1 MYDVAIIGC
10 GIVGAAAAYEL
21 SKLKA
26 DIVIIEKEND
36 VACGTTRA
44 NSAIIHAG
52 YDPKFGTKMASTNVR
67 GCKLAEKLCGEL
79 GVPFRRIGSLV
90 LAFSEEDME
99 HVRRL
104 YDNGVKNGVKGM
116 ELWDSAT
123 LHEREKNVSPEAI
136 GALYAPSA
144 GIVNPWE
151 YCLALAETAV
161 LNGARL
167 MRSAEVTS
175 IKRTGGAYTV
185 CTTAGDV
192 EARFVIN
199 AAGVYAGRIHSM
211 VSEKPLEITP
221 LKGEYY
227 LLDKSE
233 YGVVKHV
240 IFQCPTKDGK
250 GVLVAPTVD
259 GNVIVGPNSVKAEP
273 DDTSVSASSLSMIR
287 EAALRSVPNLK
298 VSASIRN
305 FAGLRASA
313 EQDDFIIEE
322 AEDAPGFIDL
332 AGIKSPGLTSAPA
345 IAEEAVKLLKACGLK
360 ADERESFTHRPKRIR
375 FKELDEDE
383 KRRLV
388 EENPEYGRVI
398 CRCETIT
405 EGEILYS
412 LHETI
417 PALSV
422 DGVKRRTGAGLGRCQ
437 GGFCA
442 PRVVELM
449 ERELGLS
456 TENILQ
462 DRAGTNIFVGETKGC

>member
-21 SKLKA
+21 SRFDA
-26 DIVIIEKEND
+26 DIVILEKEND

-52 YDPKFGTKMASTNVR
+52 YDPRFGTKMASTNVR
-67 GCKLAEKLCGEL
+67 GCELAEKLCGEL
-79 GVPFRRIGSLV
+79 GVPFKKVGSLV
-90 LAFSEEDME
+90 LAFSDDDME
-99 HVRRL
+99 HIRRL

-116 ELWDSAT
+116 EIWDSAT
-123 LHEREKNVSPEAI
+123 LHERERNISQEAI

-175 IKRTGGAYTV
+175 IRRTDNGYAI
-185 CTTAGDV
+185 TTAAGEV
-192 EARFVIN
+192 EAKFVIN
-199 AAGVYAGRIHSM
+199 AAGVYADRIHDM
-211 VSEKPLEITP
+211 VSHKQFAIKP
-221 LKGEYY
+221 LKGSYY

-233 YGVVKHV
+233 YGAVEHIV
-240 IFQCPTKDGK
+240 FQCPTKDGK
-250 GVLVAPTVD
+250 GVLIAPTVD
-259 GNVIVGPNSVKAEP
+259 GNIIVGPDSVRAEP
-273 DDTSVSASSLSMIR
+273 DDTSVSADSLSVIKK
-287 EAALRSVPNLK
+287 AALRSVPSLNL
-298 VSASIRN
+298 SASIRN

-313 EQDDFIIEE
+313 ETDDFIIEE
-322 AEDAPGFIDL
+322 AEGAPGFIDL
-332 AGIKSPGLTSAPA
+332 AGIKSPGLTAAPA
-345 IAEEAVKLLKACGLK
+345 IAEEAVRLLKACGFNPS
-360 ADERESFTHRPKRIR
+360 ERKSFIPRQKRIR
-375 FKELDEDE
+375 FKELSDSE

-388 EENPEYGRVI
+388 EEKPEYGRVI
-398 CRCETIT
+398 CRCETVT
-405 EGEILYS
+405 EGEILYA
-412 LHETI
+412 LHEAI
-417 PALSV
+417 PAVSM

-449 ERELGLS
+449 ERELGLK
-456 TENILQ
+456 TEDILQ
-462 DRAGTNIFVGETKGC
+462 DREGTNIFVGETKGC